1 MIRRKKSGV
10 TEHPTKIFT
19 DEVTAKVISST
30 FGANVLNIWQS
41 EDFLAVSNF
50 YGEERCLI
58 SDTLDSVRETIV
70 VMSLNYRSD
79 SCPSEI

>member
-1 MIRRKKSGV
+1 MERIRKGSDPTKKSGV

-50 YGEERCLI
+50 YAEERCLI
-58 SDTLDSVRETIV
+58 SHTLDSVLEAIKC
-70 VMSLNYRSD
+70 L
-79 SCPSEI
+79 CL